1 MATHRTPPMR
11 IEERDGPESRAETA
25 PLVAA
30 VYPPEV
36 FATIVWRNVVSA
48 PASRKVLVYENDRLM
63 AAAGIL
69 FREAEI
75 DGIPARIAGIG
86 GVMTL
91 PEAQGK
97 GFGRAAMLAAHG
109 VTERD
114 GTSAFGLLF
123 CEPKNIAF
131 YERLGWLV
139 FRGTIIAEQP
149 DAIGPYRVMP
159 AMVRPLAGSA
169 PVEGTID
176 LRGLPW

>member
-1 MATHRTPPMR
+1 MTNNRTALIK
-11 IEERDGPESRAETA
+11 IEERDGPASRAETA

-36 FATIVWRNVVSA
+36 MATIVWRDVVSA
-48 PASRKVLVYENDRLM
+48 PASHKVVVYYDKQLV
-63 AAAGIL
+63 AAAGML
-69 FREAEI
+69 FREADV
-75 DGIPARIAGIG
+75 DGVPARIAGIG

-97 GFGRAAMLAAHG
+97 GFGRAAMLAAHEII
-109 VTERD
+109 ERD

-123 CEPKNIAF
+123 CEPKNIGF

-139 FRGTIIAEQP
+139 FHGTVIAEQP
-149 DAIGPYRVMP
+149 DAIAAYRVMP
-159 AMVRPLAGSA
+159 AMVRPLAGQA
-169 PVEGTID
+169 PVDGTIN